1 MKVQKPAKPTSWL
14 GLATLFCVFS
24 THIVWFG
31 SVRAQTV
38 GMADASDIA
47 ELARQPSTAD
57 RTCTSIARAPWPTLP
72 ASRRAQLQ
80 RMESAR
86 AQCLGSAEFLATL
99 GGLWLEE
106 QEPSQAMIW
115 LERSLM
121 LDPHNLGAQADLALA
136 LASLGQPDAVRS
148 LALAWVDRTDVP
160 ANLRQRVFR
169 ALPIKDATQL
179 PVVRLG
185 RTSNGDWATHRE
197 ATVMLGYESNLDHSP
212 KLSEI
217 TLTVPDGP
225 IDLKLAKPLE
235 PRPGAALSSDL
246 SWQLATSPQP
256 GRIFRGGV
264 RLGARAAPS
273 DSNTDWQHAQ
283 GALSASQ
290 QWGAWRGQTEVSA
303 TWVGGALNEPYRLT
317 RLSVKGERDALGC
330 VLRLSV
336 DRESRRQTATPLA
349 NSRTTSALWNS
360 QCPFNGGREWTWG
373 IAARASVDRP
383 VDPER
388 SGGTQRQ
395 SSLGARLTG
404 TFGSQIRFDITAR
417 HGLVRDDAG
426 YSPLLENNAR
436 REMRQSQVSLELISP
451 LAPHSSVLAGAD
463 AVLQVQAV
471 QQRSNIPVF
480 RYQAI
485 SAYSGIRWAW

>member
-1 MKVQKPAKPTSWL
+1 MKFQKQAKPTSWS
-14 GLATLFCVFS
+14 GLASLLCVLS
-24 THIVWFG
+24 TPVAWVG
-31 SVRAQTV
+31 SVSAQ
-38 GMADASDIA
+38 AAAASDTLEVAQRPQAAERACIA
-47 ELARQPSTAD
+47 
-57 RTCTSIARAPWPTLP
+57 IARAPWPTLA

-106 QEPSQAMIW
+106 QEPSQALIW

-136 LASLGQPDAVRS
+136 LASLGQPDALRA
-148 LALAWVDRTDVP
+148 LALAWAGRAEVP
-160 ANLRQRVFR
+160 ANLRQRVTGS
-169 ALPIKDATQL
+169 LPIKDVTQL
-179 PVVRLG
+179 PVVKLG
-185 RTSNGDWATHRE
+185 RTSNGEWATHRE
-197 ATVMLGYESNLDHSP
+197 ATVTLGYESNLDHSP

-217 TLTVPDGP
+217 TLTIPDGP
-225 IDLKLAKPLE
+225 IDLKLTKPLE
-235 PRPGAALSSDL
+235 PRPGAALASDL

-273 DSNTDWQHAQ
+273 DAATDWHHAQ
-283 GALSASQ
+283 GALCASQ
-290 QWGAWRGQTEVSA
+290 QWGAWRGQTELSA
-303 TWVGGALNEPYRLT
+303 TWVGGSLNEPYRLV
-317 RLSVKGERDALGC
+317 RLTVTAERDALGC
-330 VLRLSV
+330 VLRLSL
-336 DRESRRQTATPLA
+336 DRESRRQSATPLA
-349 NSRTTSALWNS
+349 DSRTSSALWNS

-373 IAARASVDRP
+373 IAARSSVDRP
-383 VDPER
+383 VDAER
-388 SGGTQRQ
+388 SGGIQRQ

-404 TFGSQIRFDITAR
+404 TLGPHVRFDLTAR
-417 HGLVRDDAG
+417 RGLVRDEAG

-451 LAPHSSVLAGAD
+451 LASQASMLAGAE

-471 QQRSNIPVF
+471 RQRSNIPVF
-480 RYQAI
+480 QYQALSI
-485 SAYSGIRWAW
+485 YSGMRWSW